1 MFKFLFF
8 YAMVKDENS
17 VNEMP
22 KRLDD
27 TAKTLIAYALIF
39 LYGDLMLLS
48 QIP

>member
-1 MFKFLFF
+1 MFKLLLFC
-8 YAMVKDENS
+8 AMVEHENL

-39 LYGDLMLLS
+39 FCGGLLLLS

>member
-39 LYGDLMLLS
+39 LCGGLMLLS

>member
-1 MFKFLFF
+1 MFKLLLFC
-8 YAMVKDENS
+8 AMVKHENS
-17 VNEMP
+17 VNEVP

-39 LYGDLMLLS
+39 LCGGLMLLS

>member
-1 MFKFLFF
+1 MFWFLIF
-8 YAMVKDENS
+8 YGIVREDNS

-39 LYGDLMLLS
+39 LCGGLMLLS
-48 QIP
+48 QFP

>member
-1 MFKFLFF
+1 MFKLLLFC
-8 YAMVKDENS
+8 AMVKYENS

-39 LYGDLMLLS
+39 LCGGLMLLS